1 MVGEIS
7 ADDPIAELDAFDV
20 EIPSWGLWRGASRFE
35 TYWTGDEPRSIE
47 ERIAAAGRVSDVTGA
62 VSGVSVHFPWDG
74 ESDDDVDR
82 LGELLDEH
90 DLAAGSVNANFFTM
104 REDGPLDARLRYGS
118 LTNPF
123 EAIRDASLEH
133 TRDCIRWMRA
143 LDSDTLTLWLPD
155 GTNSFGQESFF
166 ALFDRLEETIG
177 AIAAELR
184 PDEELLIEYKPFEP
198 AFYATALF
206 DWGAAHAMSQ
216 RAGENA
222 SVLVD
227 LGHHLQGANVEQIV
241 AYLAAMDDL
250 GGFHFNDSKY
260 ADDDLV
266 TGSLDPAELFRIFA
280 TLREADRRGHQPL
293 HDVDYML
300 DQVHYVRDPTT
311 ALVESIENI
320 QLAYLA
326 SGLID
331 WETLETHRARGEMI
345 AADRVISDARRTDVR
360 PVLREWREERD
371 LPTDPVGAIE

>member
-1 MVGEIS
+1 MSRNSDVNV
-7 ADDPIAELDAFDV
+7 PMAELDELGI

-35 TYWTGDEPRSIE
+35 TYWTDDDPRSVD
-47 ERIAAAGRVSDVTGA
+47 ERIAAAGRVSEVTGA
-62 VSGVSVHFPWDG
+62 VSAISVHFPWDG
-74 ESDDDVDR
+74 ESDEEIER
-82 LGELLDEH
+82 LGELLEAH
-90 DLAAGSVNANFFTM
+90 ELEAGSVNANFFTM
-104 REDGPLDARLRYGS
+104 RDDGPLNARLRYGS
-118 LTNPF
+118 LTNPL
-123 EAIRDASLEH
+123 EEIREASLNH
-133 TRDCIRWMRA
+133 TMDCIRWMRM
-143 LDSDTLTLWLPD
+143 LDSNTLTLWLPD
-155 GTNSFGQESFF
+155 GTNSYGQESFF
-166 ALFDRLEETIG
+166 AMFDRLEEYIG
-177 AIAAELR
+177 VIADELEA
-184 PDEELLIEYKPFEP
+184 DEELLIEYKPFEP

-280 TLREADRRGHQPL
+280 TLREADRRGHQDV
-293 HDVDYML
+293 HDVDYVI
-300 DQVHYVRDPTT
+300 DQVHYVRDPTA

-320 QLAYLA
+320 HLAYLA

-331 WETLETHRARGEMI
+331 TEALETHRVRGEME
-345 AADRVISDARRTDVR
+345 AADRVINDARRTDVR
-360 PVLREWREERD
+360 PVLREWREERG
-371 LPTDPVGAIE
+371 LPTNPLAALE